1 MNQWRRLCRVPFSKP
16 ALTLAFWAINL
27 DHNEVFVQY
36 ERIRICVTKVMKRPA
51 LAAKFDLLINWRDEY
66 ASLQAQGGGV
76 M

>member
-1 MNQWRRLCRVPFSKP
+1 VPFSKP

-51 LAAKFDLLINWRDEY
+51 LAAKFDLLINWRDAY